1 MNILPIHNSIMNSVT
16 YVLYRED
23 IDYCVLFDCGN
34 SKRLYLEL
42 ERLGKYV
49 KAVFLTH
56 AHYDHI
62 YGLNELLV
70 RFPEVKIFTNT
81 EGKKALYDTKLN
93 FSKYHSEI
101 QPFVYSGQGNVEPLE
116 DGMVLEL
123 FSGEPLQVMFTPGH
137 DVSCISYVIGKN
149 VFTGDSYLPG
159 IKTVM
164 NFPRSNRALAL
175 NNTAMLKE
183 LEQQG
188 YTILCGH
195 HSYL

>member
-1 MNILPIHNSIMNSVT
+1 MNSVT

-23 IDYCVLFDCGN
+23 VDYCVLIDCGF
-34 SKRLYLEL
+34 SEGLIASLEK
-42 ERLGKYV
+42 LGKRV

-62 YGLNELLV
+62 CGLNELLV
-70 RFPEVKIFTNT
+70 HFPGVKIYTNI
-81 EGKKALYDTKLN
+81 EGEKALYDAKLN
-93 FSKYHSEI
+93 ISKYHSEI
-101 QPFVYSGQGNVEPLE
+101 QPFVYAGQGNVELLE
-116 DGMVLEL
+116 DGIVWEL
-123 FSGEPLQVMFTPGH
+123 FRGEDLRVVFTPGH

-175 NNTAMLKE
+175 KNTAMLME

>member
-1 MNILPIHNSIMNSVT
+1 MNSVS
-16 YVLYRED
+16 YVLYSED
-23 IDYCVLFDCGN
+23 VEYCVLIDCGN

-62 YGLNELLV
+62 YSLNELLV
-70 RFPEVKIFTNT
+70 RFPGVKIYTNA
-81 EGKKALYDTKLN
+81 EGEKALYDTKLN

-101 QPFVYSGQGNVEPLE
+101 QPFVYSGQGNVELLE

-123 FSGEPLQVMFTPGH
+123 FSGEPLRVMFTPGH
-137 DVSCISYVIGKN
+137 DVSSISYVIGKN

-164 NFPRSNRALAL
+164 NFPRSNRELAL
-175 NNTAMLKE
+175 KSTAMRKE

-188 YTILCGH
+188 HTILCGH

>member
-1 MNILPIHNSIMNSVT
+1 MRITTIFS
-16 YVLYRED
+16 
-23 IDYCVLFDCGN
+23 
-34 SKRLYLEL
+34 
-42 ERLGKYV
+42 
-49 KAVFLTH
+49 
-56 AHYDHI
+56 
-62 YGLNELLV
+62 GLNELLV
-70 RFPEVKIFTNT
+70 RFPEMKIFTNT
-81 EGKKALYDTKLN
+81 EEKKALYDTKLN

-101 QPFVYSGQGNVEPLE
+101 LPFVYAGQGNVELLE

-175 NNTAMLKE
+175 KNTAMLKE
-183 LEQQG
+183 FEQQG

>member
-23 IDYCVLFDCGN
+23 VDYCVLIDCGN

-101 QPFVYSGQGNVEPLE
+101 QPFVYHGQGNVELLE
-116 DGMVLEL
+116 DDMVLEL
-123 FSGEPLQVMFTPGH
+123 FSGEPLRVIFTPGH
-137 DVSCISYVIGKN
+137 DESCISYVIGKN

-175 NNTAMLKE
+175 KNTAMLKQ

>member
-16 YVLYRED
+16 YVLYRDDVE
-23 IDYCVLFDCGN
+23 YCVLIDCGF
-34 SKRLYLEL
+34 SEGLIASLEK
-42 ERLGKYV
+42 LGKRV

-70 RFPEVKIFTNT
+70 RFPGVKIYTNA
-81 EGKKALYDTKLN
+81 EGEKALYDTKLN

-101 QPFVYSGQGNVEPLE
+101 LPFVYAGQGNVELLE

-123 FSGEPLQVMFTPGH
+123 FSGDSLRVIFTPGH
-137 DVSCISYVIGKN
+137 DVSCISYVVGKN
-149 VFTGDSYLPG
+149 VFTGDSYIPG

-175 NNTAMLKE
+175 KNTAMLME